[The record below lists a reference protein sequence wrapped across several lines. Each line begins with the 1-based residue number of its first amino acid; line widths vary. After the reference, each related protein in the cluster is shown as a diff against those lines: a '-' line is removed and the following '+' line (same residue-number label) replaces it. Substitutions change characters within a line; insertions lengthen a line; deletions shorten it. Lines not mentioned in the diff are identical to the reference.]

1 MTCFLVFSSACPSQ
15 DICNQEV
22 KVCDSPRSR
31 SVDQDYNS
39 VNVKP
44 TWLDSCQRARS
55 AWSCWVIFCC
65 TWISCWYDMV

>member
-31 SVDQDYNS
+31 SV
-39 VNVKP
+39 V
-44 TWLDSCQRARS
+44 
-55 AWSCWVIFCC
+55 
-65 TWISCWYDMV
+65 